1 MLFLTNLWWPFSF
14 KPHWSTIFVEW
25 LIKLNVGWKQLRALG
40 FQRLTDRWEPF
51 SPRFPHPSCVS
62 ILITATVSTSSPW
75 LCFACPPS
83 GPQRSRALLSEL
95 FQAQSVP
102 ASTTIEFCFHYA
114 GFLWS
119 SKLIWILSSL
129 LRPRYKGLCFCL
141 PWYRGGFSHF
151 PRMAFLLARTACPS
165 SLCQGSEFP
174 DLQAV
179 GGCPPGLGEACPG
192 HLHCSNTHLCPMD
205 P

>member
-1 MLFLTNLWWPFSF
+1 MRAAKSSWIPKTDRQLGPFLTSVSPSFSCL
-14 KPHWSTIFVEW
+14 HSHHRHS
-25 LIKLNVGWKQLRALG
+25 LHRRG
-40 FQRLTDRWEPF
+40 
-51 SPRFPHPSCVS
+51 S
-62 ILITATVSTSSPW
+62 
-75 LCFACPPS
+75 ACPPS

-95 FQAQSVP
+95 FQAQRVP

-129 LRPRYKGLCFCL
+129 LRPLYKGLCFCL
-141 PWYRGGFSHF
+141 PWRGEGLSHF
-151 PRMAFLLARTACPS
+151 PRMAFLLARTAWPS

-179 GGCPPGLGEACPG
+179 GGCPPGLWGSMPRPPALFQHPPV
-192 HLHCSNTHLCPMD
+192 SNGPLAFKIHTTVCIIICIIVCLRFC
-205 P
+205 